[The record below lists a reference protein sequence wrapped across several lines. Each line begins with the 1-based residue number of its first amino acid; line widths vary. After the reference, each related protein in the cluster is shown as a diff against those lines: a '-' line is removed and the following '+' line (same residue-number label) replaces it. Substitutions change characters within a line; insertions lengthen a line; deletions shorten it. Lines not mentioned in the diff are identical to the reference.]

1 MGVAD
6 QSRISM
12 ADSTDNTPINSNDA
26 SIGTERTKK
35 EMDPRSPIWK
45 YFEKILEN
53 GVLVKAKCTL

>member
-1 MGVAD
+1 MMRQLA
-6 QSRISM
+6 QK
-12 ADSTDNTPINSNDA
+12 
-26 SIGTERTKK
+26 EQKK